1 MSENGTTF
9 ADGFIAGWKSVMGT
23 GAAIPAFLH
32 TQYLPERLLISM
44 ALPKEWK
51 PLRNEKLRW
60 LANNQIRTLP
70 SGEKSGTLR
79 NRCSKGTRRAN
90 GS

>member
-1 MSENGTTF
+1 MERRLRMGLLR
-9 ADGFIAGWKSVMGT
+9 AGNRLWAQGRLSL
-23 GAAIPAFLH
+23 AFLH

-70 SGEKSGTLR
+70 AGEKSGTLR